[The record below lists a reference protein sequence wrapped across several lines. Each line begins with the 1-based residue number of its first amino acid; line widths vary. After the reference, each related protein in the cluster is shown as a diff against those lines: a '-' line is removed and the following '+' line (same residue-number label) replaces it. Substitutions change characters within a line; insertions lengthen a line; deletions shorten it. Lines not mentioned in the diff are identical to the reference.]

1 MNVSSDIKIFEA
13 GAEES
18 LTSELIDKEAEK
30 QYKKKKP
37 FIRRPAI
44 TKKTR
49 ENREIKKANNID
61 HIKQGIDK
69 TIFEKKATA
78 IIKKRDEKKKKIDK
92 LKEEKERK
100 LNENIETYKNLNEKK
115 KERKLDK
122 DEKKIYNRVK
132 ESSERKEENETQ
144 KKELEKFELNRELK
158 KAKKEGKKLTS
169 EELKT
174 AKEKAEQKAE
184 KTMDE
189 IKTNR
194 ARKRLK
200 YDDSKRKKVLD
211 KIDKGTNYVPGMK
224 SIKKVAQRKGD
235 SLQRKRETWSK
246 MKADEKFDFII
257 GMIRKY
263 LLKPILVLIVL
274 VIILTIAKY
283 LRGLYMKYPRAFTIT
298 NFLDISSKYDRS
310 TGLDNELAETLGK
323 ALADYV
329 CLPNNII
336 KDMETAG
343 DDTKISPYMGYI
355 KENLFNK
362 FNINNNNRLHKLLR
376 NFINHKDEIFNS
388 RNISINTSR
397 YKKGNNFKDEYDNKH
412 FKEYLQ
418 KMEGL
423 DNKQINEYLTEYYK
437 NIIYKNPDYVY
448 SNVKLDTK
456 PIIDFVNNLKNKRS
470 DNFDLEIENKSIE
483 DIINEFKNILQTKSV
498 NTDYNNNIKEVF
510 KNIFLRNV
518 LYYIINQNSSIIS
531 RHLLDLENNNL
542 LSYIDPNIYNNRYDN
557 SIELFKRY
565 GKYLYLK
572 KDNSDDIVTFNEIT
586 KEIPQI
592 ESMPTRISTH
602 YKNPF
607 SFTTPDEID
616 IDIKNNIKESI
627 ETYDLEDIKNKL
639 FSRLRNYKR
648 NNNDNFNYDAEYTE
662 YKTALENIKTKN
674 SKGKGYDTGNAVLN
688 DLFSGNTGNKIDDKF
703 NINKGNEKD
712 KSILEIYN
720 ILFMIE
726 KLISNIGN
734 NFNGIYHDKYTN
746 YLYYIEKFT
755 TLKYYNTD
763 KNKYE
768 FIFNENQKKPFI
780 NYFIEIQEDLLYIR
794 DKDIINTT
802 LFITLIFYNTTE
814 NTEKLLNI
822 SKFFMSF
829 TELKLADNFIND
841 VKQYKEKR
849 TGYNMFNDYILPKVK
864 YLSYDIIIKKYLLEG
879 WDIIKIREIA
889 KPFGSKII
897 KKITNECLWFTTSLE
912 RNIMGVKNCNRE
924 GLVVEHMFGFLK
936 GLTKLPGLF
945 MKVPKMLEGFINL
958 IAKIFEFIF
967 SLQKIILNIN
977 RLGLNGTV
985 MLIIK
990 TIFYVSVLIA
1000 STFLYFPFAFL
1011 WALPFFMVASARTW
1025 ILNRGTIFTILFLHF
1040 IWIMSALFI
1049 DLPIIDVIGV
1059 LVYSIILLI
1068 VTTFKSIFI
1077 LIIIVVL
1084 LIIGLAILPLDS
1096 MCNGAISRFIY
1107 RRFVACENSPFA
1119 WYKNSRYDLENK
1131 CSRGFFCNLNC
1142 GTNYKLSD
1150 NGMYCEKAPTNV
1162 PYYCP
1167 QPLLYKSYKDDRIN
1181 GRKSILSFFINDYP
1195 NILMSS
1201 PDKQAEFIMNYQK
1214 DKSEY
1219 YQTCNTFSNG
1229 DGDSNKKGYNV
1240 IGKAVC
1246 ASAYNIKDKN
1256 IKNNIKDICQQTYCS
1271 NGKYENFCYKYDP
1284 IENKTNYF
1292 KFLENDNKKI
1302 EFLKK
1307 TFFVIILSTLIIY
1320 TIYLLEKVKK
1330 GEILIT
1336 NKANNMQEQIFTK
1349 L

>member
-1 MNVSSDIKIFEA
+1 MNESSHIKIFEA
-13 GAEES
+13 GAEVAKAEVA
-18 LTSELIDKEAEK
+18 EAEVAK
-30 QYKKKKP
+30 AAKAEAAKAEAATELKKKLAKKKKFRDDP
-37 FIRRPAI
+37 E
-44 TKKTR
+44 KL
-49 ENREIKKANNID
+49 EEKA
-61 HIKQGIDK
+61 
-69 TIFEKKATA
+69 ES
-78 IIKKRDEKKKKIDK
+78 IIKKRDEKK
-92 LKEEKERK
+92 
-100 LNENIETYKNLNEKK
+100 
-115 KERKLDK
+115 
-122 DEKKIYNRVK
+122 
-132 ESSERKEENETQ
+132 
-144 KKELEKFELNRELK
+144 
-158 KAKKEGKKLTS
+158 A
-169 EELKT
+169 
-174 AKEKAEQKAE
+174 AKAEVV
-184 KTMDE
+184 
-189 IKTNR
+189 NR
-194 ARKRLK
+194 AQKN
-200 YDDSKRKKVLD
+200 YD
-211 KIDKGTNYVPGMK
+211 
-224 SIKKVAQRKGD
+224 
-235 SLQRKRETWSK
+235 
-246 MKADEKFDFII
+246 KAFII
-257 GMIRKY
+257 GMMIRKY
-263 LLKPILVLIVL
+263 ILKPALAVIVL

-323 ALADYV
+323 ALADYI
-329 CLPNNII
+329 CLPHNII
-336 KDMETAG
+336 KDMERAG
-343 DDTKISPYMGYI
+343 NDRKISPYMGYI

-362 FNINNNNRLHKLLR
+362 FNINNKNKLHKLLR
-376 NFINHKDEIFNS
+376 KFIIHKDEIFNS

-397 YKKGNNFKDEYDNKH
+397 YKKGNNFKDEYDNKD
-412 FKEYLQ
+412 FKEYLK

-423 DNKQINEYLTEYYK
+423 DKKEINEYLTEYYK

-456 PIIDFVNNLKNKRS
+456 PIIDFVNNLKSKTS
-470 DNFDLEIENKSIE
+470 DSFDVEIENKSTE

-498 NTDYNNNIKEVF
+498 NTDYNNNVKEVF

-572 KDNSDDIVTFNEIT
+572 KDNSDDIVTFNDIS

-607 SFTTPDEID
+607 SFTTSVEID
-616 IDIKNNIKESI
+616 NDIKNIIKESI
-627 ETYDLEDIKNKL
+627 ETYNFEDIKNKV

-648 NNNDNFNYDAEYTE
+648 NNDDNFDYNTEYTE
-662 YKTALENIKTKN
+662 YKTGLQKIKTKN

-688 DLFSGNTGNKIDDKF
+688 DLFSVNTGNKIDDKF

-712 KSILEIYN
+712 KYILEIYN

-734 NFNGIYHDKYTN
+734 NFNGIDHDKYTN

-768 FIFNENQKKPFI
+768 FIFNENEKNPFI

-802 LFITLIFYNTTE
+802 LFITLIFYNTDE

-841 VKQYKEKR
+841 VRQYKENR
-849 TGYNMFNDYILPKVK
+849 TGYNVFNDYILPKIK
-864 YLSYDIIIKKYLLEG
+864 YLGYDIIIKKYLWEE
-879 WDIIKIREIA
+879 WDIMKIREIA
-889 KPFGSKII
+889 KPFGSKMIE
-897 KKITNECLWFTTSLE
+897 KITNDCVWFTTSLE
-912 RNIMGVKNCNRE
+912 RDIMGVKNCNRE

-945 MKVPKMLEGFINL
+945 MKMPKMLQKFIEL
-958 IAKIFEFIF
+958 ILKILKFIAFSVKIFSYIT
-967 SLQKIILNIN
+967 K
-977 RLGLNGTV
+977 LGIYGTA

-990 TIFYVSVLIA
+990 TVFYISVLIA
-1000 STFLYFPFAFL
+1000 SAFLYFPFAFL
-1011 WALPFFMVASARTW
+1011 WVLPFIMVILSKTW
-1025 ILNRGTIFTILFLHF
+1025 ILFSGKPLFNHF
-1040 IWIMSALFI
+1040 IWIMSAFFI

-1059 LVYSIILLI
+1059 LVYSIMLLI
-1068 VTTFKSIFI
+1068 ITVFKSIFL

-1084 LIIGLAILPLDS
+1084 LIIGLVIVPFDS
-1096 MCNGAISRFIY
+1096 MCDGGISRFIY

-1181 GRKSILSFFINDYP
+1181 GRKNILSFFINDYP

-1219 YQTCNTFSNG
+1219 YQTCNTFSNK

-1256 IKNNIKDICQQTYCS
+1256 IKKDIKDICHQTYCS

-1284 IENKTNYF
+1284 IENKTNYL

-1302 EFLKK
+1302 EILKK

-1320 TIYLLEKVKK
+1320 FIYLLKKVQK

-1336 NKANNMQEQIFTK
+1336 NKVNFNMQDNFNRILNNPK
-1349 L
+1349 IMNYHM

>member
-1 MNVSSDIKIFEA
+1 MNESSDIKIFEA
-13 GAEES
+13 GAEV
-18 LTSELIDKEAEK
+18 
-30 QYKKKKP
+30 
-37 FIRRPAI
+37 
-44 TKKTR
+44 
-49 ENREIKKANNID
+49 
-61 HIKQGIDK
+61 
-69 TIFEKKATA
+69 ATA
-78 IIKKRDEKKKKIDK
+78 IIKRDEKKKKIDK
-92 LKEEKERK
+92 LKEEKER
-100 LNENIETYKNLNEKK
+100 
-115 KERKLDK
+115 
-122 DEKKIYNRVK
+122 
-132 ESSERKEENETQ
+132 NETQ

-158 KAKKEGKKLTS
+158 KAKKEGKELTS

-174 AKEKAEQKAE
+174 AKQEAEEKAE

-194 ARKRLK
+194 VRKRLK

-224 SIKKVAQRKGD
+224 SIKKKAQRKGD

-246 MKADEKFDFII
+246 MEPDEKFDFII

-343 DDTKISPYMGYI
+343 DANDIETKGDVNDIETAGDDTKISPYMGYI

-388 RNISINTSR
+388 RNISINTSK
-397 YKKGNNFKDEYDNKH
+397 YKKDNNFKDEYDNKH

-448 SNVKLDTK
+448 LNVKLDTT
-456 PIIDFVNNLKNKRS
+456 PIIDFVNNLKNKTS
-470 DNFDLEIENKSIE
+470 DSFDVEIENKSTE
-483 DIINEFKNILQTKSV
+483 DIINEFKKILQTKSV

-542 LSYIDPNIYNNRYDN
+542 LSYIDPNIYNNRYNN
-557 SIELFKRY
+557 SLELFERY
-565 GKYLYLK
+565 GQYLYLK
-572 KDNSDDIVTFNEIT
+572 NNSDDIVTFNDIA

-616 IDIKNNIKESI
+616 DDIKTNIKESI
-627 ETYDLEDIKNKL
+627 QSYDFEDIKDKL

-648 NNNDNFNYDAEYTE
+648 NNNDNFNYNAEYAE

-703 NINKGNEKD
+703 NINKGNKKD

-726 KLISNIGN
+726 KLKSNIGN
-734 NFNGIYHDKYTN
+734 NFNGIDHDKYTN

-755 TLKYYNTD
+755 TLKYYNTNT
-763 KNKYE
+763 NKYE

-841 VKQYKEKR
+841 VSEYKESR
-849 TGYNMFNDYILPKVK
+849 TGYNMFNDYVLPKVK
-864 YLSYDIIIKKYLLEG
+864 YLGYDIIIKKYLWEQ
-879 WDIIKIREIA
+879 WDIEKMKEIG
-889 KPFGSKII
+889 KPFGSTMI
-897 KKITNECLWFTTSLE
+897 KKLTNECVWFTTSLE
-912 RNIMGVKNCNRE
+912 RNIMSKVGIKCKE
-924 GLVVEHMFGFLK
+924 GMVVEHMFGFLK

-945 MKVPKMLEGFINL
+945 IKMPKMLESFIKL
-958 IAKIFEFIF
+958 IAKIFQFIALLGVIF
-967 SLQKIILNIN
+967 RYIA
-977 RLGLNGTV
+977 RLGLFGLV
-985 MLIIK
+985 MLFIK
-990 TIFYVSVLIA
+990 IIFYICVLIVSA
-1000 STFLYFPFAFL
+1000 FLYFPFIFL
-1011 WALPFFMVASARTW
+1011 WVSPLIILMLSAYYAKPMWMLNSSKIVQFIINHFM
-1025 ILNRGTIFTILFLHF
+1025 
-1040 IWIMSALFI
+1040 WIMSALFI
-1049 DLPIIDVIGV
+1049 DLPIIDVIGI

-1068 VTTFKSIFI
+1068 VTAFKSIFI
-1077 LIIIVVL
+1077 LAIIALLLTFGIVIL
-1084 LIIGLAILPLDS
+1084 LFDS
-1096 MCNGAISRFIY
+1096 MCNGAISRFLY

-1181 GRKSILSFFINDYP
+1181 GRKTILSFFINDYP

-1256 IKNNIKDICQQTYCS
+1256 IKNNIKDICHQTYCS

-1284 IENKTNYF
+1284 IVNETDYSR
-1292 KFLENDNKKI
+1292 FLENDNKKI

-1307 TFFVIILSTLIIY
+1307 TFFVIILSSLIIY
-1320 TIYLLEKVKK
+1320 TIYLLEKVQK

-1336 NKANNMQEQIFTK
+1336 NKANNMQQQLSNFVKKKFENTSQSSQFSTRG
-1349 L
+1349 

>member
-1 MNVSSDIKIFEA
+1 MNEYSDTIKPVTKENLI
-13 GAEES
+13 
-18 LTSELIDKEAEK
+18 SELIDKEAKK
-30 QYKKKKP
+30 QYKKES

-49 ENREIKKANNID
+49 ENRKIKKANNID
-61 HIKQGIDK
+61 AIKKEIGK
-69 TIFEKKATA
+69 TKFENKAEKIFNKRDSIQEQKQPEIKKANV
-78 IIKKRDEKKKKIDK
+78 KQEQELEKLALNRK
-92 LKEEKERK
+92 LKEA
-100 LNENIETYKNLNEKK
+100 KK
-115 KERKLDK
+115 KG
-122 DEKKIYNRVK
+122 
-132 ESSERKEENETQ
+132 
-144 KKELEKFELNRELK
+144 KELSEDDKEKMKE
-158 KAKKEGKKLTS
+158 KAKKE
-169 EELKT
+169 
-174 AKEKAEQKAE
+174 AKRS
-184 KTMDE
+184 MDE
-189 IKTNR
+189 IKINR
-194 ARKRLK
+194 ARKSVN
-200 YDDSKRKKVLD
+200 YDDSKRKKFVDKLD
-211 KIDKGTNYVPGMK
+211 RKTNLPGIK

-235 SLQRKRETWSK
+235 SLQRKRETWSR
-246 MKADEKFDFII
+246 MEPGEKFDFII

-263 LLKPILVLIVL
+263 LLKPALALIVL

-329 CLPNNII
+329 CLPHNII

-362 FNINNNNRLHKLLR
+362 FNINNKNNLHKLLR
-376 NFINHKDEIFNS
+376 KFITHKDEIFNS

-412 FKEYLQ
+412 FKEYLK

-423 DNKQINEYLTEYYK
+423 DNKQINEYLIEYYK
-437 NIIYKNPDYVY
+437 NIMYKNPDYVY
-448 SNVKLDTK
+448 LNVKLDTK
-456 PIIDFVNNLKNKRS
+456 PIIDFVNNLKNKTS
-470 DNFDLEIENKSIE
+470 DSFDVEIENKSTE

-616 IDIKNNIKESI
+616 NDIKTNIKKSI
-627 ETYDLEDIKNKL
+627 ESYDLEVFIDI
-639 FSRLRNYKR
+639 FIRLRNYKR
-648 NNNDNFNYDAEYTE
+648 NNDDNFDYTTEYAE
-662 YKTALENIKTKN
+662 YKTTLENIKTKN

-734 NFNGIYHDKYTN
+734 NFNGIDHDKYTN

-768 FIFNENQKKPFI
+768 FIFNENQKKTFI

-802 LFITLIFYNTTE
+802 LFITLIFYNTDE

-829 TELKLADNFIND
+829 TELKLADNFVND
-841 VKQYKEKR
+841 VRQYKENR

-864 YLSYDIIIKKYLLEG
+864 YLGYDIIIKKYLWEE
-879 WDIIKIREIA
+879 WDIMKIREIA

-897 KKITNECLWFTTSLE
+897 EKITNECLWFTTSLE
-912 RNIMGVKNCNRE
+912 KDIMGVKNCNKE
-924 GLVVEHMFGFLK
+924 GMVVEHMFGFLK

-945 MKVPKMLEGFINL
+945 TKMPKMLQKFVELILKILKFI
-958 IAKIFEFIF
+958 AFSVKIFGYIT
-967 SLQKIILNIN
+967 K
-977 RLGLNGTV
+977 LGLPGTV
-985 MLIIK
+985 ELIIK
-990 TIFYVSVLIA
+990 TVFYVSVLIA
-1000 STFLYFPFAFL
+1000 SAFLYFPFAFL
-1011 WALPFFMVASARTW
+1011 WVLPFIMAALTKTW
-1025 ILNRGTIFTILFLHF
+1025 ILFSGKPLFNHF
-1040 IWIMSALFI
+1040 IWIMSAFFI

-1059 LVYSIILLI
+1059 LVYSIMLLI
-1068 VTTFKSIFI
+1068 ITLFKSIFI
-1077 LIIIVVL
+1077 LVIMVVL
-1084 LIIGLAILPLDS
+1084 LIIGLVILPFDS
-1096 MCNGAISRFIY
+1096 MCDGAISRFIY

-1256 IKNNIKDICQQTYCS
+1256 IKNDIKDICQQTYCS

-1284 IENKTNYF
+1284 IENKTNYL

-1320 TIYLLEKVKK
+1320 FIYLLKKVQK

-1336 NKANNMQEQIFTK
+1336 NKANFNMQENFNKFLNNPKIMNYRM
-1349 L
+1349 